1 MKEGYNSRLAESL
14 GMRNGP
20 KKMGMKSREKMSKGM
35 EKAKGHGAYSGDHG
49 MDKGNKS
56 PFPFK
61 VMEGHRA
68 K

>member
-1 MKEGYNSRLAESL
+1 MAGYNSRLAESL

-35 EKAKGHGAYSGDHG
+35 EKKMGKKPYSGDHM
-49 MDKGNKS
+49 MDHGSKS

-61 VMEGHRA
+61 LLEGNRA
-68 K
+68 R

>member
-1 MKEGYNSRLAESL
+1 MKYDGRLADSL

-35 EKAKGHGAYSGDHG
+35 EKSMGKKPYSGDHM
-49 MDKGNKS
+49 MDKGEKS

-61 VMEGHRA
+61 VLPGNRA
-68 K
+68 R